1 MTIESQTA
9 QPGPG
14 RGNYDRSCTKKERYD
29 ERHVRLLR
37 AAAEVFAA
45 EGFSGANLTKII
57 KQAGVGRK
65 TFYEHF
71 DDMHHCLV
79 SVYEYAIGVVFRDV
93 GAQLSKIDD
102 PIERLERGI
111 ADYLAI
117 IARNG
122 ALAQVVTRDI
132 LGVARQYAT
141 RRDAA
146 HSLYAMMILGGA
158 TQAYALGRLSRE
170 PDELTCFGLVGA
182 IESVAMRYIDR
193 GEHERIE
200 EAAPVLAELV
210 LRAFGGDP
218 DLKSTD

>member
-1 MTIESQTA
+1 MAVSSRAA

-14 RGNYDRSCTKKERYD
+14 RGNYDRSRTKKERYD

-37 AAAEVFAA
+37 AAAEVFAK

-57 KQAGVGRK
+57 TQAGVGRK

-71 DDMHHCLV
+71 DDMQHCLV
-79 SVYEYAIGVVFRDV
+79 SVYEYAIEVVFRDV
-93 GAQLSKIDD
+93 GARLSKIDD

-111 ADYLAI
+111 ANYLEI
-117 IARNG
+117 IGRNG
-122 ALAQVVTRDI
+122 ALAQVVNRDI
-132 LGVARQYAT
+132 LGVARKYAA

-146 HSLYAMMILGGA
+146 HTLYAMMIMDGA
-158 TQAYALGRLSRE
+158 AQAHALGRLAGE

-193 GEHERIE
+193 GEAECIAD
-200 EAAPVLAELV
+200 AAPVLVELV
-210 LRAFGGDP
+210 VRAFGGTP
-218 DLKSTD
+218 Q